1 MKQRVFKVREE
12 YSGPGDEMAYANE
25 TGLVNIANKC
35 LLFGSKSE
43 KHRINFGLIQSVEQ
57 AIQFLR
63 DEGYCVEEQ
72 TDVVWGDG
80 YITFE
85 QGV

>member
-1 MKQRVFKVREE
+1 MRVFKIFRNNC
-12 YSGPGDEMAYANE
+12 GPDVDVAIANE
-25 TGLVNIANKC
+25 TGVVNIANKS
-35 LLFGSKSE
+35 LLFGAKSE
-43 KHRINFGLIQSVEQ
+43 KHRITFGLVQTTEQ
-57 AIQFLR
+57 AIKFLR

>member
-1 MKQRVFKVREE
+1 MKQRVFKVKEE

-25 TGLVNIANKC
+25 NGLINIANKC
-35 LLFGSKSE
+35 LLFGNKSE
-43 KHRINFGLIQSVEQ
+43 EHRINFGLIQSVEQ
-57 AIQFLR
+57 AIKFLR

>member
-35 LLFGSKSE
+35 LLHGEEHGWFAQ
-43 KHRINFGLIQSVEQ
+43 NVEQ
-57 AIQFLR
+57 AIKILR